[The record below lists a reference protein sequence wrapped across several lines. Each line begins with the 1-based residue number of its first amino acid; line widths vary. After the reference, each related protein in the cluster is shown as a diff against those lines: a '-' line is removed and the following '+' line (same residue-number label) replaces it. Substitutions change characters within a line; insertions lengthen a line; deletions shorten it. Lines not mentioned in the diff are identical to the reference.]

1 MMCRAAHVPL
11 PESVRLVGV
20 SCPQQVPGKPEF
32 ASRLGGWL
40 ILGQTRAGE
49 HRGTGSHTR
58 SGRTQNVPGRSHTP
72 RPARTATRPARLGR
86 LHAPPG
92 SDGYTPRP
100 APEARPAQRSAARI
114 APSMSGKAN
123 EKPESSSFAGI
134 TR

>member
-1 MMCRAAHVPL
+1 MAD
-11 PESVRLVGV
+11 
-20 SCPQQVPGKPEF
+20 
-32 ASRLGGWL
+32 
-40 ILGQTRAGE
+40 
-49 HRGTGSHTR
+49 TGSDARRGAPGHGVAHAVRAHAKR
-58 SGRTQNVPGRSHTP
+58 SW
-72 RPARTATRPARLGR
+72 ALA
-86 LHAPPG
+86 HAPPG